1 LHERNLKQYENLT
14 IDSPA
19 LIAERASLESE
30 LAIKKDSANLN
41 CKRNENRCKY
51 QYLSGSGEL
60 ESKIK
65 SINSQLEL
73 ANQKTKAFDKTESLL
88 SESSNELNDYKKLH
102 PHFIATSEL
111 MYDTPKKA
119 ENARIILRLVQ
130 SFAVVLLSYRLSGK

>member
-1 LHERNLKQYENLT
+1 MFAAEVNTQFGSYALSDSTYKETSIEALKENKRIALHERNLKQYENLA

-30 LAIKKDSANLN
+30 LATKKDSANLN
-41 CKRNENRCKY
+41 CKRTENRCKN

-73 ANQKTKAFDKTESLL
+73 ASQKTKAFDKTESLL
-88 SESSNELNDYKKLH
+88 SESSNELNDYRASLK
-102 PHFIATSEL
+102 
-111 MYDTPKKA
+111 
-119 ENARIILRLVQ
+119 IILPMQ
-130 SFAVVLLSYRLSGK
+130 